1 MNLKIQALG
10 QEGTKPGTDTHR
22 ATNTQAL
29 CVRVGAKGQSFRR
42 LGTVKVE
49 PYDMAILKEQK

>member
-1 MNLKIQALG
+1 MRIQALG
-10 QEGTKPGTDTHR
+10 QEGAKPGTDTHR

-29 CVRVGAKGQSFRR
+29 CVWVGAKGQSFRK
-42 LGTVKVE
+42 LVTVKVE